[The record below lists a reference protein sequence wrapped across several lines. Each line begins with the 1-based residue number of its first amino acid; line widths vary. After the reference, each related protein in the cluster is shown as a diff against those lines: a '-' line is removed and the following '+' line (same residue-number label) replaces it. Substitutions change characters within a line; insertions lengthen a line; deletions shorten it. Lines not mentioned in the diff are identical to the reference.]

1 MRRSTWERRRG
12 GGEEERRRGN
22 GKKKNRKKN
31 ESEPQNCGEMWQ
43 DQELRN
49 KQQKKIIRK
58 KLTVSS
64 IKLLPAKIKSRF
76 LKHSGK

>member
-1 MRRSTWERRRG
+1 VLKKVRRSTWERRRG
-12 GGEEERRRGN
+12 GEETE
-22 GKKKNRKKN
+22 KKKNRKKN